1 MSHRVQLRARSNQHF
16 VYSGRSVLVTNLDG
30 LVTGCG
36 IEGFYAENT
45 RVLNRFVLS
54 AGGQALTAIAASP
67 IGGSRLLG
75 YYEARAGDGIPK
87 EAIYLTLDWRIEE
100 GLRLAI
106 RVENYSIGEPGRFD
120 LAIQLD
126 GDFADADEAER
137 GTREQQAEVERR
149 WDETRREL
157 WFRYRHPK
165 LDRAA
170 RIQVSRAPGEARF
183 LDGRLVFNLAIESR
197 GSAELELQVQPFH
210 DGWPG
215 VPEQAPVAPI
225 RERLRAEIPKLVTTN
240 DHVAR
245 AWRTATEDLASM
257 PLGHP
262 AGPAAPM
269 AGIPLYQ
276 QFFGRDTLTT
286 AWQALPAMPS
296 MMRDTLIANAAL
308 QGSKF
313 DDWLDEEP
321 GKLIH
326 QATLGPLA
334 ALGITPYRRYYGDYA
349 TPPDFLIM
357 LGQYLAWTGDLPTVR
372 KLLPAAR
379 RVVDWIERYGDL
391 DGDGLIEYLSR
402 SPKGSKHQGWKD
414 ADDAIVDEKGAMI
427 EPPIATCELQA
438 YLYVGLQQAAL
449 AFFAAGDRAYS
460 LELLAKARRL
470 RRRVDEAFWMQD
482 QDFYA
487 MALGPDKRPVRSIS
501 SNPGHLL
508 AAGIVPREK
517 AAMVARRLLNPDMF
531 SGWGI
536 RTLSAAHPAYNPFSY
551 HRGSVWPVENGT
563 IALGFARYG
572 LWDELHKLA
581 EGIFALTALF
591 QEGRLPESIAGL
603 PCDEKHP
610 HPGIYL
616 RSCEPQS
623 WSASMIVV
631 LIQSLLGMWAVAPL
645 RLLLVDPHLPDWL
658 PDLRLE
664 GIHVGEATVD
674 LEAHRQLDGSTSF
687 RAQTSGSLR
696 VMRQPPPQAVSASLR
711 GRAAAALRS
720 LIS

>member
-16 VYSGRSVLVTNLDG
+16 VYSGRSGLVTNLDG

-36 IEGFYAENT
+36 TEGFYAENT
-45 RVLNRFVLS
+45 RVLSRLVLS
-54 AGGQALTAIAASP
+54 AGGQPLTAVAASP
-67 IGGSRLLG
+67 VGGSRLLG
-75 YYEARAGDGIPK
+75 YYEARVADGIPK
-87 EAIYLTLDWRIEE
+87 EAVYFTLDWRLEE
-100 GLRLAI
+100 SLRLAV
-106 RVENYSIGEPGRFD
+106 RVENYSMGEPCRFD

-126 GDFADADEAER
+126 ADFADADEAER
-137 GTREQQAEVERR
+137 GTREQQAQVDRR
-149 WDETRREL
+149 WDEALREL
-157 WFRYRHPK
+157 WFSYRHPE
-165 LDRAA
+165 LDRTV
-170 RIQVSRAPGEARF
+170 RIRVGGFPGGIRF
-183 LDGRLVFNLAIESR
+183 LDNLLVFGLELESR
-197 GSAELELQVQPFH
+197 GTAELEFEVQPFC
-210 DGWPG
+210 DGRPG
-215 VPEQAPVAPI
+215 VPEQAPVSSV
-225 RERLRAEIPKLVTTN
+225 RKRLRAEIPRLTTTN
-240 DHVAR
+240 DSVSR

-286 AWQALPAMPS
+286 AWQALAAMPS

-334 ALGITPYRRYYGDYA
+334 ALGVTPYRRYYGDYA

-357 LGQYLAWTGDLPTVR
+357 LGQYLAWTGDLATVR

-379 RVVDWIERYGDL
+379 RVVDWVERYGDL

-402 SPKGSKHQGWKD
+402 SAKGSKHQGWKD
-414 ADDAIVDEKGAMI
+414 AHDAMVDETGALV

-438 YLYVGLQQAAL
+438 YVYVGLQQAAL
-449 AFFAAGDRAYS
+449 AFLAAGDRAYS
-460 LELLAKARRL
+460 LELLSKARRL
-470 RRRVDEAFWMQD
+470 RRRVDEAFWVED

-487 MALGPDKRPVRSIS
+487 MALGPDKRPVRSVS

-508 AAGIVPREK
+508 AAGIVPRDK
-517 AAMVARRLLNPDMF
+517 ARRVARRLLEPEMF

-536 RTLSAAHPAYNPFSY
+536 RTLSADHPAYNPFSY

-572 LWDELHKLA
+572 LWDELHQLA
-581 EGIFALTALF
+581 EGIFALTELF
-591 QEGRLPESIAGL
+591 QESRLPESVGGL
-603 PCDEKHP
+603 ARDEAHP
-610 HPGIYL
+610 HPGIYPK
-616 RSCEPQS
+616 SCEPQS

-631 LIQSLLGMWAVAPL
+631 LVQSLLGMWAIAPL
-645 RLLLVDPHLPDWL
+645 RVLFVDPHLPEWL
-658 PDLRLE
+658 PDLRLD

-674 LEAHRQLDGSTSF
+674 LEVRRQSKGATWF
-687 RAQTSGSLR
+687 HAETRGAVR
-696 VMRQPPPQAVSASLR
+696 VVRQPPPQALSATFPR
-711 GRAAAALRS
+711 RAVAALRS
-720 LIS
+720 FVT